1 MATLYDSEIHE
12 LENAIMAKVPKTV
25 HLLLND
31 PTALS
36 ETENL
41 KANSIIT
48 QAAQYLTKTS
58 PEIQTLLTNYN
69 QKHPEQLY
77 DITSFAM
84 PHTDLVKQGITNQFT
99 HSLEIQKAAK
109 TSEPN
114 IEAAITKPST
124 LKHR

>member
-1 MATLYDSEIHE
+1 MSTLYDSEVHE
-12 LENAIMAKVPKTV
+12 LENAIMAKVPKAV

-31 PTALS
+31 PNALS

-48 QAAQYLTKTS
+48 QAAQYITKTS

-69 QKHPEQLY
+69 QKHPQQPY
-77 DITSFAM
+77 DVASFTM
-84 PHTDLVKQGITNQFT
+84 PHTDLVKHGITNQFT
-99 HSLEIQKAAK
+99 HSLAIQKAAK
-109 TSEPN
+109 TLDPSIEP
-114 IEAAITKPST
+114 EITKPST